1 MVDTKNVP
9 NRRTV
14 RYESLD
20 KLLDDISQIEI
31 ADREQRLT
39 TVGNWSAGQILAHVA
54 NWIDYGYVGYPIKSP
69 PWFIKPILR
78 LMLRKYLKQGMPSGV
93 RIPGIKE
100 GTVGMDPVSV
110 SEGVAKLRKA
120 IARLQSNEPCSY
132 DSPAFGKMS
141 HEDRIRLN
149 LRHAELHLSFLS
161 Y

>member
-9 NRRTV
+9 NRRTI
-14 RYESLD
+14 RFESLD
-20 KLLDDISQIEI
+20 KLLDDIHQIEI

-78 LMLRKYLKQGMPSGV
+78 LMLGKYLKQGMPSGV

-110 SEGVAKLRKA
+110 AEGVAKLRKA
-120 IARLQSNEPCSY
+120 IARLQSNEPCAY

-149 LRHAELHLSFLS
+149 LRHAELHLSFLT